1 MTLFSNRSPAPP
13 PPPPPPPT
21 AVGFQCHAPIPHS
34 KNKRNNQICQYNCAV
49 AIAL

>member
-1 MTLFSNRSPAPP
+1 MTLFSNRSPAP

>member
-13 PPPPPPPT
+13 SSAPPPT